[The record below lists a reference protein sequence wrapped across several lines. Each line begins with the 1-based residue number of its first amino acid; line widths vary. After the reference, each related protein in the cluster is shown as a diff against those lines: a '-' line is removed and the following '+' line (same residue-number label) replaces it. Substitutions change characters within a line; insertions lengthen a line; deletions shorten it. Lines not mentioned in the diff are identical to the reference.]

1 MKEQQENFLCLD
13 IEKDEVY
20 AFLQNTLVAKP
31 STYGNWTKIVKLDKG

>member
-13 IEKDEVY
+13 IEKDGVY